1 MRIAYFL
8 NEFPALSQTF
18 ILNQITG
25 MMDRGHEVDIY
36 AKYRF
41 NSDACHPQVEKYRL
55 LERTR
60 IFSDIPRGGLQRF
73 GCAIRLIVGRGLWRS
88 PLLLARVLK
97 SWGRAGEI
105 LNLRSIYHVLAFADR
120 PAYDV
125 LHCQFGTLGPLALKL
140 KMLGITDGAIVT
152 SFRGYDLTR
161 NAERN
166 PRFYRQLFATGAQFL
181 PVSRSLAD
189 MLLTAGCPEE
199 RLHIL
204 HSGIDCSRFR
214 FSARRR
220 EAEQVTKVLSIGRLV
235 EKKGLVYAIEAVA
248 NAHRAGRK
256 LQYTIVGDGAL
267 RPQLESRVEACGIEP
282 LVTFRGWCDHDE
294 VVRLMEQS
302 HLLVAP
308 SVTAADGDQEG
319 IPNVAKEAMATGLPV
334 LSTWHGGIPELVENG
349 VTGYLVPERDVEA
362 LTERLVHFC
371 DEPGAWAGMGERAR
385 AKIEAEFDREQIN
398 DELESLYTQVSQVG
412 G

>member
-8 NEFPALSQTF
+8 NEFPALSQPF

-25 MMDRGHEVDIY
+25 MIDRGHEVDIY

-41 NSDACHPQVEKYRL
+41 RSEECHAEVEKYHL
-55 LERTR
+55 LERAR
-60 IFSDIPRGGLQRF
+60 IFSEVPRSGVRRF
-73 GCAIRLIVGRGLWRS
+73 GRVVRLVIERGLWRS
-88 PLLLARVLK
+88 PLVLARVLK
-97 SWGRAGEI
+97 GWGRVGEV

-125 LHCQFGTLGPLALKL
+125 LHCQFGTLGPLVLKL
-140 KMLGITDGAIVT
+140 KRLGVTDGAIVT

-166 PRFYRQLFATGAQFL
+166 PRFYRELFASGARFL
-181 PVSRSLAD
+181 PVSKSLAD
-189 MLLTAGCPEE
+189 LLLEAGCPED
-199 RLHIL
+199 RLQIL
-204 HSGIDCSRFR
+204 HSGIDCSRFA
-214 FSARRR
+214 FTRRSR
-220 EAEQVTKVLSIGRLV
+220 AGDGVTRVLSIGRLV
-235 EKKGLVYAIEAVA
+235 EKKGLVYALEAVA

-256 LQYTIVGDGAL
+256 VRYTLVGDGQL
-267 RPQLESRVEACGIEP
+267 KPQIEKKIRELGIEAI
-282 LVTFRGWCDHDE
+282 VTLKGWCNHDAIT
-294 VVRLMEQS
+294 RLLEES

-319 IPNVAKEAMATGLPV
+319 IPNVVKEGMATGLPV

-362 LTERLVHFC
+362 LTERLIRFC
-371 DEPGAWAGMGERAR
+371 DEPGEWAAMGERAR
-385 AKIEAEFDREQIN
+385 AKVEAEFDRERIN
-398 DELESLYTQVSQVG
+398 DELESLYAQLSKVDG
-412 G
+412 

>member
-41 NSDACHPQVEKYRL
+41 SSEACHAQVEEYRL
-55 LERTR
+55 MERAR
-60 IFSDIPRGGLQRF
+60 IFSDVPRGGVR
-73 GCAIRLIVGRGLWRS
+73 RLARVVRLVIERGLWRS

-97 SWGRAGEI
+97 GWGHAGEI

-120 PAYDV
+120 PYYDI
-125 LHCQFGTLGPLALKL
+125 LHCQFGTLGPLVLKL
-140 KMLGITDGAIVT
+140 RRLGITDGAIVT

-166 PRFYRQLFATGAQFL
+166 PRFYRELFVSGARFL
-181 PVSRSLAD
+181 PVSQSLAD
-189 MLLTAGCPEE
+189 RLLEAGCPED
-199 RLHIL
+199 RLQIL
-204 HSGIDCSRFR
+204 HSGIDCSRFT
-214 FSARRR
+214 FTRRTR
-220 EAEQVTKVLSIGRLV
+220 SRDGETRVLSIGRLV
-235 EKKGLVYAIEAVA
+235 EKKGLVYALEAVA

-256 LQYTIVGDGAL
+256 VHYTLVGDG
-267 RPQLESRVEACGIEP
+267 QLKAQIETRIRELGIEAI
-282 LVTFRGWCDHDE
+282 VTLKGWCNHDE
-294 VVRLMEQS
+294 IIRLLEES

-308 SVTAADGDQEG
+308 SITAADGDQEG

-362 LTERLVHFC
+362 LTERLVRFC
-371 DEPGAWAGMGERAR
+371 DEPGEWAGMGERAR
-385 AKIEAEFDREQIN
+385 AKIEAEFDRERIN
-398 DELESLYTQVSQVG
+398 DELESLYAQVSQVG